1 MQKRQSVGLSGW
13 LHFLAHVK
21 TYFKIKA
28 SIKQGNILDLN
39 LMMDNTFMQLYWECS
54 CGMSAFASPDVP
66 AGLGMVLLLLLV
78 PPDTPCTSN
87 TTNAAR

>member
-1 MQKRQSVGLSGW
+1 MC
-13 LHFLAHVK
+13 
-21 TYFKIKA
+21 FKIEA
-28 SIKQGNILDLN
+28 PIKEGKMWQGNILDLA
-39 LMMDNTFMQLYWECS
+39 MDNTHKLYWEWS